1 MGSVVLP
8 QIVKGRGLFI
18 TGTDTGVGKTLIAGG
33 IAGVLTRAGIKAG
46 VFKPVASG
54 CSNEGGQLVSS
65 DAKFLNMCVDETWPL
80 EKVNPVRFE
89 IPAAPCVCEKAEGYL
104 VDYNAVADAYAWI
117 CQRSDFVL
125 VEGIGGFKVPISDGV
140 DVVDLARWF
149 GLAVLI
155 VARPDLGTL
164 NHTLLTVDAV
174 RSAGLRVAGVVIS
187 GYRSETASIAEQTAG
202 EVIERF
208 GNVKVLRV
216 VDYDK
221 DCDTERGSTGSIIE
235 QLQGIDWVRLSVGE

>member
-1 MGSVVLP
+1 MSSVLP

-33 IAGVLTRAGIKAG
+33 IAGVLTRAGVKTG

-54 CSNEGGQLVSS
+54 CRREAGQLVSS
-65 DAKFLNMCVDETWPL
+65 DAEFLNMCAGNCWPL
-80 EKVNPVRFE
+80 EKVNHVRFKV
-89 IPAAPCVCEKAEGYL
+89 PAAPCVCEKAEGYL
-104 VDYNAVADAYAWI
+104 VDYQAVADAYAWI
-117 CQRSDFVL
+117 CGRSDFVL
-125 VEGIGGFKVPISDGV
+125 VEGIGGFKVPMSEGV

-187 GYRSETASIAEQTAG
+187 GYRSENASIAEQTAA

-208 GNVKVLRV
+208 GDVKVVCV
-216 VDYDK
+216 VEYDR
-221 DCDTERGSTGSIIE
+221 DCDTERGMAGGIFE
-235 QLQGIDWVRLSVGE
+235 QLEGVDWVGFSVGE